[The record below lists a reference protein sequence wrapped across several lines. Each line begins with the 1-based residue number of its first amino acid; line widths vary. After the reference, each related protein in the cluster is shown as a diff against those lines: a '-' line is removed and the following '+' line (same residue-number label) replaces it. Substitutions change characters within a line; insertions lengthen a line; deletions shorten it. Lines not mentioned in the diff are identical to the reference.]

1 MTCYLYR
8 YAGYAIGFKVW
19 NNGYTFLLNDNDTSQ
34 ADFLKALQDT
44 GAHKETAESVVKDV
58 LSGIR
63 ALALKNG
70 WRSTAELTNGH

>member
-1 MTCYLYR
+1 MTRYLYR

-19 NNGYTFLLNDNDTSQ
+19 NNGYTFLLDDNDTSQ
-34 ADFLKALQDT
+34 ADFLDALYAT

-63 ALALKNG
+63 SLALKQG
-70 WRSTAELTNGH
+70 WKSTARMTTQ